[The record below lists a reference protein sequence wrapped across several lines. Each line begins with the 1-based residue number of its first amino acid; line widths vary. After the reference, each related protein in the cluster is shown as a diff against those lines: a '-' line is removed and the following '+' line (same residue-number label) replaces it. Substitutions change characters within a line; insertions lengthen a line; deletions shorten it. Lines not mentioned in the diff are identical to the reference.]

1 MKQLLKNKKINSKL
15 LIIIFFCFQQTYG
28 QKTCFKE
35 ETAKFHNEL
44 NNKDHKKTFNWL
56 KQAAEAN
63 HAYSSHDLGLLY
75 VQGNGTISINY
86 KKAYIYFER
95 AAYLGIHNSMRS
107 LGIMWE
113 LGEGKKI
120 NLAKAYGW
128 YRLAGDFV
136 PTDWDEWYI
145 PRSKVLMF
153 KRLAPKLAKKMTS
166 SQIKAGD
173 KYYKK
178 IKSRVNCNFN
188 LWVKK
193 HF

>member
-1 MKQLLKNKKINSKL
+1 
-15 LIIIFFCFQQTYG
+15 
-28 QKTCFKE
+28 
-35 ETAKFHNEL
+35 
-44 NNKDHKKTFNWL
+44 
-56 KQAAEAN
+56 
-63 HAYSSHDLGLLY
+63 
-75 VQGNGTISINY
+75 
-86 KKAYIYFER
+86 
-95 AAYLGIHNSMRS
+95 MRS

-166 SQIKAGD
+166 NQIKAGD